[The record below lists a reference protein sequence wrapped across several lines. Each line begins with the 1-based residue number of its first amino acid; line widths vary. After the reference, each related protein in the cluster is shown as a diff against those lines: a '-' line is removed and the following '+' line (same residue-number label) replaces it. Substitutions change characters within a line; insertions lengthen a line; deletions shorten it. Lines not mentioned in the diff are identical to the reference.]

1 MMMVSDER
9 IAWAV
14 MKTRIGTI
22 QAAATSR
29 GVCKIALGKE
39 TAEDFFGWLECHVG
53 HALRKPEPSGIVAL
67 ALDQIAEYLDGQRRD
82 FDLPLDLRGTEFQ
95 RRMWAAVA
103 GIPYGE
109 TRTYAGIALAI
120 GQPKAVRAVGAA
132 NGANPL
138 PLVVPCHRVVGSDG
152 SLTGYGGGL
161 DVKRKLLEME
171 SL

>member
-1 MMMVSDER
+1 MMTDEM
-9 IAWAV
+9 IAWAA
-14 MKTRIGTI
+14 MKSRVGTI
-22 QAAATSR
+22 RVAATPH

-39 TAEDFFGWLECHVG
+39 TAEDFFGWLKRHIG
-53 HALRKPEPSGIVAL
+53 QAPRKPERSGIVAL

-82 FDLPLDLRGTEFQ
+82 FDLPLDLRGTVFQ

-109 TRTYAGIALAI
+109 TRTYAGTALAI
-120 GQPKAVRAVGAA
+120 GKPKAVRAVGAA

-171 SL
+171 SRA

>member
-1 MMMVSDER
+1 MPEEFVT
-9 IAWAV
+9 WAT
-14 MKTRIGTI
+14 MKSRVGMIR
-22 QAAATSR
+22 AAATSR

-39 TAEDFFGWLECHVG
+39 TAADFFGWLERYVA
-53 HALRKPEPSGIVAL
+53 HAPRKPDRRGLVAL
-67 ALDQIAEYLDGQRRD
+67 ALDQIVEYLGGQRRE

-95 RRMWAAVA
+95 RRVWAAVA

-109 TRTYAGIALAI
+109 TRTYADIARTI
-120 GQPKAVRAVGAA
+120 GKPQATRAVGAA

-138 PLVVPCHRVVGSDG
+138 PLVVPCHRVLGSDG

-171 SL
+171 SE